1 LDALGD
7 LGPDRARI
15 HEGFNVTTEDLTPY
29 PAFWGHESD
38 KVRTIAQEPNA
49 HLSIWVDS
57 PRGSDYGPHLWE
69 RAGRILL
76 VERLWPITHRV
87 LAVGFNTAILG
98 NTWWSLQTKSL
109 TQDQEKALLLWANSS
124 LALLLYFGRRVV
136 TRSAWMQMKQPAWQ
150 AMPMLD
156 VRTLSTK
163 ALRTLANEY
172 DRLSVQALEPLAQL
186 KTDHV
191 RSEIDSVISRI
202 LKLPDFTFVRDLL
215 DREPGLTAREI
226 ATRRVAAVAAN
237 GEGVEEDQS
246 DLF

>member
-1 LDALGD
+1 
-7 LGPDRARI
+7 
-15 HEGFNVTTEDLTPY
+15 
-29 PAFWGHESD
+29 
-38 KVRTIAQEPNA
+38 
-49 HLSIWVDS
+49 
-57 PRGSDYGPHLWE
+57 
-69 RAGRILL
+69 
-76 VERLWPITHRV
+76 
-87 LAVGFNTAILG
+87 
-98 NTWWSLQTKSL
+98 
-109 TQDQEKALLLWANSS
+109 
-124 LALLLYFGRRVV
+124 
-136 TRSAWMQMKQPAWQ
+136 MQMKQPAWQ